1 LPHFKGIQSFI
12 PGEQMKV
19 DPNVQSI
26 VNDQSDAVQ
35 NGKTTR
41 MQGTAS
47 EASTAQADGTDSVRF
62 SSDLAEMQRLTAKL
76 QALPDVRADRVS
88 SLKQQIERGTY
99 KPDPTGVAG
108 AILKDPLNRSGNQ

>member
-1 LPHFKGIQSFI
+1 
-12 PGEQMKV
+12 
-19 DPNVQSI
+19 
-26 VNDQSDAVQ
+26 
-35 NGKTTR
+35 
-41 MQGTAS
+41 
-47 EASTAQADGTDSVRF
+47 
-62 SSDLAEMQRLTAKL
+62 L